1 MQQFE
6 WDAAK
11 ARANKRKHKVS
22 FEEAASV
29 FRSYWIRRP
38 DARRDYGETRF
49 IAIGRDSNGLVLN
62 VVYTLR
68 EERVRIISVWKA
80 SRDERKAYE
89 KAFPDRALQE
99 PR

>member
-1 MQQFE
+1 M
-6 WDAAK
+6 
-11 ARANKRKHKVS
+11 
-22 FEEAASV
+22 
-29 FRSYWIRRP
+29 
-38 DARRDYGETRF
+38 RF